1 MKNDIKKIAYAV
13 ESSKKVESL
22 KEEEK
27 RKKEEYNELIKSSLY
42 SYFFLEYEKNNK
54 NLDETIYFLLNGR
67 YSIIEELGTKIFGS
81 TNIKKADDLIPD
93 KFIFINK
100 YNKTL
105 YNILDDINKMYLKA
119 LTSFKNEFSIVYK
132 YEHKK
137 TLEATLNE
145 VKNYILNIFEDEIK
159 QDGDYI
165 FTLEALQMRKVCQDI
180 IQQIKDK
187 FNYSL
192 SFKEYESII
201 NEIKKMYKVDISYQS
216 QKEKAIKKEID
227 RKNKSIVKRIPLSWK
242 IYGAIKL
249 FKKLK

>member
-13 ESSKKVESL
+13 ESAKKVESL

-27 RKKEEYNELIKSSLY
+27 RKKEEYNELLRSSLY
-42 SYFFLEYEKNNK
+42 SCFFLEYEKKNK
-54 NLDETIYFLLNGR
+54 NLDDTIYKLLNDR
-67 YSIIEELGTKIFGS
+67 YSIIEELGHKIYKS

-105 YNILDDINKMYLKA
+105 YNILDDLNKAYLKV
-119 LTSFKNEFSIVYK
+119 LTSFKNEFSIIYK
-132 YEHKK
+132 YGRKK
-137 TLEATLNE
+137 TLESALNE
-145 VKNYILNIFEDEIK
+145 AKSHILNIFEEEIEA
-159 QDGDYI
+159 DGDYLI
-165 FTLEALQMRKVCQDI
+165 TLEALQTRRVCQDI

-201 NEIKKMYKVDISYQS
+201 NEIKKMYKIDISYQN
-216 QKEKAIKKEID
+216 QKEKAIKKELD

-242 IYGAIKL
+242 IYGAIKI